1 MKMRNSFIVLSMAI
15 GATLSMPASGQ
26 VSFGVS
32 LPGVSI
38 GVNVPVYPELV
49 PVPGYP
55 VYYAPNIDSNYFFY
69 DGMYWLFQGDN
80 WYMSS
85 WYNGPWVLVAPD
97 AVPLFVLRVPVRY
110 YRRPPVYFNAWYGN
124 APPRWGE
131 HWGRGWEDHHRGWD
145 RWNRAA
151 VPAPAPLPVYQ
162 RQYTGNRYPQPE
174 QQISLEKQNYR
185 YQPRD
190 TVVRQHYQ
198 AQAAQA
204 PSAPSASLSPQVAT
218 PSPRGQPQQ
227 MNRGEVQHPSTA
239 PAPAQQAAT
248 PPPQRQPAQTSRG
261 ETQRPAPVPPPQAT
275 APPSH
280 EPPRAVTNNA
290 QARHPAGG
298 PPPSQQAV
306 APAPHP
312 QPQPQPPQA
321 RGGEMRTAAAPPAPQ
336 HAAAPPHEAPAPRA
350 GGEPQQR
357 GPQGNGQ
364 PQARQNQEKD
374 GERNG
379 QGGGK

>member
-1 MKMRNSFIVLSMAI
+1 MKMRNALIVLSMAV
-15 GATLSMPASGQ
+15 GATLSTPAAAQ

-55 VYYAPNIDSNYFFY
+55 VYYAPGMDSNYFFY
-69 DGMYWLFQGDN
+69 DGMYWAFQSDN
-80 WYMSS
+80 WYASS
-85 WYNGPWVLVAPD
+85 WYNGPWVLVGPE
-97 AVPLFVLRVPVRY
+97 AVPLYVLRVPVRY
-110 YRRPPVYFNAWYGN
+110 YRRPPVYFRSWVVD

-145 RWNRAA
+145 QWNRAA

-162 RQYTGNRYPQPE
+162 RQYTGNRYPQAD
-174 QQISLEKQNYR
+174 QQFALQSQNYH

-190 TVVRQHYQ
+190 AVVRQQY
-198 AQAAQA
+198 QAAQA
-204 PSAPSASLSPQVAT
+204 PSVRSVSPAPQVAT
-218 PSPRGQPQQ
+218 PSPHSQPQP
-227 MNRGEVQHPSTA
+227 MNRGELQRPAPT

-248 PPPQRQPAQTSRG
+248 PPARGQPAQISRG
-261 ETQRPAPVPPPQAT
+261 ETPRPAPPQVAT
-275 APPSH
+275 QPSR
-280 EPPRAVTNNA
+280 EPARPTNA
-290 QARHPAGG
+290 EVHRPAGG
-298 PPPSQQAV
+298 PPPAQQAA

-312 QPQPQPPQA
+312 QPPQP
-321 RGGEMRTAAAPPAPQ
+321 RGGGEMRTAAAPPPAPQHAAAPPPAPQ
-336 HAAAPPHEAPAPRA
+336 HAAAPPHEPSRA

-357 GPQGNGQ
+357 PSQGNGK
-364 PQARQNQEKD
+364 PNQEKD
-374 GERNG
+374 GERGG

>member
-1 MKMRNSFIVLSMAI
+1 MKMRTRFVVLSVAI

-49 PVPGYP
+49 RVPGYP

-69 DGMYWLFQGDN
+69 DGMYWLFQNDN
-80 WYMSS
+80 WYTSS

-97 AVPLFVLRVPVRY
+97 AVPLYVLRVPVRY
-110 YRRPPVYFNAWYGN
+110 YRRPPVYFNAWYGD

-174 QQISLEKQNYR
+174 QQIAVERQNYR
-185 YQPRD
+185 YQPHD
-190 TVVRQHYQ
+190 AVVRQHYQ
-198 AQAAQA
+198 AQGAQA
-204 PSAPSASLSPQVAT
+204 HSAPSTSPPPHVAT
-218 PSPRGQPQQ
+218 PSPRVQPQQ
-227 MNRGEVQHPSTA
+227 MNRGEVQHRS

-248 PPPQRQPAQTSRG
+248 SRPQRQPAQMSRG
-261 ETQRPAPVPPPQAT
+261 EMQRSAPVPPPQAT
-275 APPSH
+275 APPSR
-280 EPPRAVTNNA
+280 EPPRQVTNA
-290 QARHPAGG
+290 ETRHPSGG
-298 PPPSQQAV
+298 PPPGPQAI
-306 APAPHP
+306 APAPH
-312 QPQPQPPQA
+312 PQPPQA
-321 RGGEMRTAAAPPAPQ
+321 RGGEMRTAAAPPPV
-336 HAAAPPHEAPAPRA
+336 PPHEAPAPRA

-357 GPQGNGQ
+357 GPQEGP